1 MLDLL
6 FLNILVAATSLAF
19 LVAATGS
26 RVNLRSGKTEVAL
39 QAIRLDRVY
48 ALLVVGCT
56 NSQPVTAPGLRCIL
70 QPCVLVRKHYP
81 AAAELESFLAS
92 LSCEDTT
99 CAVACSRSG

>member
-70 QPCVLVRKHYP
+70 STALRPGFMRRYHLCCRV
-81 AAAELESFLAS
+81 
-92 LSCEDTT
+92 
-99 CAVACSRSG
+99 